1 MVGDDDAN
9 GKKCFEVQ
17 YDLMVELTEL
27 ADRLGASYEREG
39 RKNTIFRGLH

>member
-27 ADRLGASYEREG
+27 ADRLVHRMRERG
-39 RKNTIFRGLH
+39 GKI